1 MTRIKHF
8 DKSHLKDSCQAML
21 LASSRCSNCSAFVVH
36 IYIRILAVGTFG
48 IEFVLLFAPNGNQQV
63 LVGNLCATAFLTLDQ
78 ASTTIHHSH
87 FFDGGCSLPSR
98 QYPFAQSQQ

>member
-8 DKSHLKDSCQAML
+8 DKFCCQTML

-48 IEFVLLFAPNGNQQV
+48 TEFVLLFAPNGNQQV
-63 LVGNLCATAFLTLDQ
+63 LAGNLCTAAFLTLDQ

-87 FFDGGCSLPSR
+87 TSGCSLPPR